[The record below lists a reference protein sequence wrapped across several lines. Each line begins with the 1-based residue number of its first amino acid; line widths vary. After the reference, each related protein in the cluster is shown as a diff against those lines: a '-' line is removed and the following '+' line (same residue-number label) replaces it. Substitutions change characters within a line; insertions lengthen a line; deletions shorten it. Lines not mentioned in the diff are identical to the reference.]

1 MTRTVGLVVPAYRP
15 DVETLSAYVGAL
27 AARITPTPTAIRI
40 ELDDAT
46 DETVAALETLST
58 SASVP
63 VPVTINAVDD
73 RRGKGAAITAGFE
86 ALETDVRAFADAD
99 GSTPASSVGDVVEA
113 VLEGRAN
120 LAAGS
125 RRHPAA
131 TVESHQSFARK
142 RLGDVFA
149 WTASR
154 LLEVSLY
161 DYQCGAK
168 AIDGETWEAV
178 RTHLCE
184 PGFAWDIELVA
195 LTHALGYR
203 ILEVPVT
210 WEDDPQSTVS
220 PVGTSIELGLSLCRS
235 RHRAKH
241 LRGDRVHTAIANRRS
256 QPVSL
261 LERFVR
267 DPGPHSDTPDE

>member
-1 MTRTVGLVVPAYRP
+1 MTRTVGLVIPAYRP

-27 AARITPTPTAIRI
+27 ADHLDPEPTVIRI
-40 ELDDAT
+40 ELDDAS
-46 DETVAALETLST
+46 DEIVTALETPST
-58 SASVP
+58 P
-63 VPVTINAVDD
+63 VPVTVNAVDA

-99 GSTPASSVGDVVEA
+99 GSTPASSVADVVET
-113 VLEGRAN
+113 VVEGRAN

-125 RRHPAA
+125 RRHPTA

-184 PGFAWDIELVA
+184 PGFAWDIELIA
-195 LTHALGYR
+195 LTNALGYR
-203 ILEVPVT
+203 VLEVPVT
-210 WEDDPQSTVS
+210 WEDDPKSTVS
-220 PVGTSIELGLSLCRS
+220 PIGTSIELGLSLCRS

-241 LRGDRVHTAIANRRS
+241 LRGDRIHTVIANRRS
-256 QPVSL
+256 QPVPL

-267 DPGPHSDTPDE
+267 DPGPNSDTHDE

>member
-15 DVETLSAYVGAL
+15 DVDTLSTYVEAL
-27 AARITPTPTAIRI
+27 AAHVDPEPTVIRI
-40 ELDDAT
+40 ELDAAT
-46 DETVAALETLST
+46 DETERALETLST
-58 SASVP
+58 SAP
-63 VPVTINAVDD
+63 VPVTINAVAR

-99 GSTPASSVGDVVEA
+99 GSTPASSVRDVIEA
-113 VLEGRAN
+113 VVEGRAN

-125 RRHPAA
+125 RRHPDAV
-131 TVESHQSFARK
+131 VESHQSFARK

-154 LLEVSLY
+154 VLDVSLY

-168 AIDGETWEAV
+168 AIDSETWAAV

-184 PGFAWDIELVA
+184 PGFAWDIELIA

-203 ILEVPVT
+203 VLEVPVT
-210 WEDDPQSTVS
+210 WEDDPRSTVS
-220 PVGTSIELGLSLCRS
+220 PIGTSIELGLSLCRS

-241 LRGDRVHTAIANRRS
+241 IRGDRVHTAIANRRS
-256 QPVSL
+256 QPATL

-267 DPGPHSDTPDE
+267 DSTSDSCEER